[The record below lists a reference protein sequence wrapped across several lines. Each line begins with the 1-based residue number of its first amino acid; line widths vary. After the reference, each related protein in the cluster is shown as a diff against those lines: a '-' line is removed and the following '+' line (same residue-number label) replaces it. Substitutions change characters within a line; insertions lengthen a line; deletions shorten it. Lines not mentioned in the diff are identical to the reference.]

1 MKVLNLYSASIS
13 EVLVVKFITESFT
26 ECKLDVKY
34 VNTVKSLILVVR
46 VFKIDRI
53 LGTKLSKINRLERA
67 IEYKTNKKS
76 TIFEWKFGNRIL
88 SNVWK
93 CYQVRLVLAAFA
105 FVCNKLA
112 IFDSNKHLL
121 IS

>member
-1 MKVLNLYSASIS
+1 M
-13 EVLVVKFITESFT
+13 
-26 ECKLDVKY
+26 
-34 VNTVKSLILVVR
+34 VR

-112 IFDSNKHLL
+112 IFAFIDKLVMRVVSCNIGKYFPRFPYFA
-121 IS
+121 ISLA

>member
-1 MKVLNLYSASIS
+1 M
-13 EVLVVKFITESFT
+13 
-26 ECKLDVKY
+26 
-34 VNTVKSLILVVR
+34 VR

-93 CYQVRLVLAAFA
+93 CYQVRLVLADFA
-105 FVCNKLA
+105 FVCNKQAFIDKLVMRVVSCNIGKYFPRFSYFAISLA
-112 IFDSNKHLL
+112 
-121 IS
+121 